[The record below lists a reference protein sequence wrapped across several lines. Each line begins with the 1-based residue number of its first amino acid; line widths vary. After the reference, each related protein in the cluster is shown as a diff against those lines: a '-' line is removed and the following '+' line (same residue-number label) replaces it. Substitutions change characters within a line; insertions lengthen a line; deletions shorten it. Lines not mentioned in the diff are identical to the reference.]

1 MELNTIIT
9 TGKILKKV
17 IAIIDKS
24 RLVAN
29 NVNNLLTTIHV
40 PIYAPLYETARVK
53 HSCKTL
59 MNFL

>member
-40 PIYAPLYETARVK
+40 PIYAPLYKTARVK